1 MKKFVI
7 ILVSAILL
15 AVIFSAIE
23 TGILMLLWNW
33 IAVGLFSAPEISFW
47 VAFGILCLLNLIGS
61 FFRSKK

>member
-7 ILVSAILL
+7 ILVGAILL

-33 IAVGLFSAPEISFW
+33 LAVGLFSAPEISFW

>member
-7 ILVSAILL
+7 ILVGAILL

-47 VAFGILCLLNLIGS
+47 AAFGILCLLNLIGS